1 MTYNTEVGKLQ
12 KIGQEPVE
20 MQNRER
26 TDPSHDRE
34 LDVKLRRVDRSLRPA
49 DRSVNSW
56 TGFKQ

>member
-1 MTYNTEVGKLQ
+1 MKYNTEIGKFQ
-12 KIGQEPVE
+12 KIGQETVE
-20 MQNRER
+20 TQNRER

-34 LDVKLRRVDRSLRPA
+34 LDVKLRRGDRSPRPA